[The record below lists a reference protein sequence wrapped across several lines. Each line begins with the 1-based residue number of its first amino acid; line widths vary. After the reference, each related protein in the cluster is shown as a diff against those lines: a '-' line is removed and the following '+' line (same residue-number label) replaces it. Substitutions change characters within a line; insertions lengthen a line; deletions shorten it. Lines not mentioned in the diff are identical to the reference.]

1 MHEPD
6 DSLVHAPGN
15 HWRETSATEDSDR
28 DGGPVLYEGDR
39 GELPLDARR
48 LLVHLLSGPSL
59 DAQRHNKLWPSLL
72 RYRDVVQSRLADL
85 FLELVLDAEAGVA
98 FVRQADTGELD
109 TPVLL
114 RRSPLTF
121 LDSVLL
127 LYLRQA
133 LADADLRGERAV
145 VSAAELLDQLQLY
158 EQSLNT
164 DHAGFAKRCQAAIE
178 KAKKNS
184 LLTAIRHNEG
194 RFEISPTLKLL
205 FGAEQVAALTRIYKH
220 TREGVTGAVPG
231 DRSDIQPTDDEAQS

>member
-1 MHEPD
+1 MHKQDEYIADAPVDEDNAD
-6 DSLVHAPGN
+6 DSRRA
-15 HWRETSATEDSDR
+15 
-28 DGGPVLYEGDR
+28 LYQGDR
-39 GELPLDARR
+39 GELPLEARR
-48 LLVHLLSGPSL
+48 LLTHLLSGPSL
-59 DAQRHNKLWPSLL
+59 DAQRHSKLWPVLL
-72 RYRDVVQSRLADL
+72 RYRELVQSRLADL

-133 LADADLRGERAV
+133 LAAAELRGERAV
-145 VSAAELLDQLQLY
+145 VSVAELLDHLQLY

-164 DHAGFAKRCQAAIE
+164 DHAGFARRCQAAIE

-184 LLTAIRHNEG
+184 LLTAIKHNEG

-205 FGAEQVAALTRIYKH
+205 FGAEQVAALIRIYQQ
-220 TREGVTGAVPG
+220 TREGGVLDLP
-231 DRSDIQPTDDEAQS
+231 DDEAES